1 MPEFFKVVSPLEAL
15 RTLDLYL
22 TSLTDIEEVN
32 ITGALGRTTAET
44 IRAPA
49 DLPSFRRST
58 MDGYA
63 VYAADTH
70 GASEGLPAYLRVAG
84 EMPMGR
90 LFPLIPHRGEAVV
103 VHTGS
108 PLPEGSDAVVMIEN
122 TQQVNDST
130 IEVMRPAAKG
140 ENLIEAGDDIRSGD
154 LLFSS
159 GHLLRP
165 QDIGGLAALGITAIK
180 VFRQPRVGIIST
192 GDEIIPPEKE
202 PSPGEVRDINSYTI
216 SALVRQA
223 GGVPV
228 CRSIVPDN
236 LERLKQA
243 ASAGLEQADLL
254 VISAGSSVSIRDMTA
269 AAITSLGNPGILVYG
284 VAVRPGKPTI
294 LAAAGNKPVFGLPGN
309 PVSTVVTF
317 DLFVRPAIYKVGG
330 CRQPPERPLTTAR
343 LTHNIPS
350 IAGRE
355 DYVPVKLERRNEEW
369 LATPVFG
376 ESNLI
381 TTLVRADGL
390 AVVPLDIN
398 GLYAG
403 ETARVRQ
410 F

>member
-15 RTLDLYL
+15 RTLDQYL
-22 TSLTDIEEVN
+22 TPLTDIEEVN
-32 ITGALGRTTAET
+32 ITGALGRITAET
-44 IRAPA
+44 MRAPA

-63 VYAADTH
+63 VYSADTH
-70 GASEGLPAYLRVAG
+70 GASEGLPAYLRVTG

-90 LFPLIPHRGEAVV
+90 MFPLVLHRGEAVV

-108 PLPEGSDAVVMIEN
+108 PLPEGADAVVMVEN
-122 TQQVNDST
+122 TQQVNVST
-130 IEVMRPAAKG
+130 IEVMRPVARG
-140 ENLIEAGDDIRSGD
+140 ENLLDIGDDIKSGD

-180 VFRQPRVGIIST
+180 VFRQPRVSIIST

-228 CRSIVPDN
+228 YRSIVPDN
-236 LERLKQA
+236 LDRLQQA
-243 ASAGLEQADLL
+243 AFDGLEQADLL
-254 VISAGSSVSIRDMTA
+254 VISAGSSVSVRDMTA
-269 AAITSLGNPGILVYG
+269 AAITSLGKPGILVYG

-294 LAAAGNKPVFGLPGN
+294 LAAAGKKPVFGLPGN

-355 DYVPVKLERRNEEW
+355 DYVPVKLEYRDGEW

-381 TTLVRADGL
+381 TTLIRADGL